1 MKAKFLY
8 HQQNT
13 INPIRKEGCMTIQ
26 QWPSADRPR
35 ERLLQHG
42 REELSDS
49 ELLALLI
56 QSGTRGSSSVDCAR
70 ALISK
75 FGNLRSVID
84 ADYKQVVSTPGIG
97 SARYALL
104 QAGAEIGRRYFQQR
118 CAHQGPIVSHAH
130 AKDYFMYTMAH
141 KQNECFSVL
150 FLDNM
155 HNIIQCEE
163 LFQGNLTELSIH
175 MRLLVKKCLNY
186 NTIAV
191 IIAHN
196 HPRGRPTPSNSDIQ
210 TTKMIIKIL
219 RYLDIRLIDHIIVGE
234 NSSLSMQEEGFID
247 NCLPS

>member
-1 MKAKFLY
+1 
-8 HQQNT
+8 
-13 INPIRKEGCMTIQ
+13 MTIQ

-42 REELSDS
+42 REKLSDS

-56 QSGTRGSSSVDCAR
+56 QSGTRGNSSVDCAR

-84 ADYKQVVSTPGIG
+84 ADYKQMTDIAGIG
-97 SARYALL
+97 AARYALL

-118 CAHQGPIVSHAH
+118 CMHQGPIVSHSH

-141 KQNECFSVL
+141 KQIECFYVL
-150 FLDNM
+150 FLDSM
-155 HNIIQCEE
+155 HHIIQCEE
-163 LFQGNLTELSIH
+163 LFQGNLTELTIQ

-186 NTIAV
+186 NAVAV

-196 HPRGRPTPSNSDIQ
+196 HPRGRAAPSDGDLKATQ
-210 TTKMIIKIL
+210 MIIQVL
-219 RYLDIRLIDHIIVGE
+219 HYLNIRLIDHIIVGE
-234 NSSLSMQEEGFID
+234 NSTLSMQEEGFID